1 MKFVIIA
8 AGGKWKT
15 TIILLALVVATRTRR
30 LKAYGC
36 ILKKLWAFPPLRSKF
51 KKSRS
56 RLRSDRSYKE
66 KKERCK
72 VGEHSFW
79 LVEDVELI

>member
-15 TIILLALVVATRTRR
+15 TFILLALVVATRTRR

-36 ILKKLWAFPPLRSKF
+36 I
-51 KKSRS
+51 
-56 RLRSDRSYKE
+56 
-66 KKERCK
+66 
-72 VGEHSFW
+72 
-79 LVEDVELI
+79 